1 MNPDERHKRLEDEI
15 IDFSKQYGWE
25 VENLDDN
32 PSWLRVKG
40 QNWIAR
46 HHAMKP
52 IYGWTRAE
60 VAAELAH
67 LLLTGNPPL

>member
-1 MNPDERHKRLEDEI
+1 MDPDERHKRLEDEI

-32 PSWLRVKG
+32 PSGLRVKG

-60 VAAELAH
+60 VATVLAQW
-67 LLLTGNPPL
+67 LLTGNPPL